1 MKIAVDQDSGFEDSE
16 KTDLNLPNQEIP
28 QPIID
33 PNQLYQLQL
42 QQYHAWMYYQHNEPN
57 YAISQQVYNWKYYG
71 LNKFSTNRPLMPS
84 GHVGWLW

>member
-1 MKIAVDQDSGFEDSE
+1 MGSSPVQPTQSPCPLNGLASDGPQMKIAVDQDSGFEDSE

-57 YAISQQVYNWKYYG
+57 YAISQQVYN
-71 LNKFSTNRPLMPS
+71 
-84 GHVGWLW
+84 